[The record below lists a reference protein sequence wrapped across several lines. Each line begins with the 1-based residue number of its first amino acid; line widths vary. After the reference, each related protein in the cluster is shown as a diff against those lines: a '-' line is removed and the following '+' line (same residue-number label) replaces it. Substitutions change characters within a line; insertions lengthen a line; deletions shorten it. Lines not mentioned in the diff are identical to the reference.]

1 MPLKGE
7 KIDASGIPVPNP
19 SFEYVWWGGRPQYW
33 QTLYFDKTE
42 GGKPLTSEELIA
54 WDEQRRSCI
63 PMELEPGFIKKAA
76 DGRRFTTLFTSEC
89 GLQAALCATL
99 PYVQMQK
106 DSVYTWS
113 VSLAKE
119 KRWKGIDD
127 NGPKYKNPLRLRI
140 WAGTRETPRTELL
153 AVSAPIGHSD
163 WRTYKFQWQPRKDS
177 SSILLLEAC
186 FLSPY
191 GQPYS
196 GHLLLDNCSPIQQVR
211 IR

>member
-1 MPLKGE
+1 
-7 KIDASGIPVPNP
+7 
-19 SFEYVWWGGRPQYW
+19 
-33 QTLYFDKTE
+33 
-42 GGKPLTSEELIA
+42 
-54 WDEQRRSCI
+54 
-63 PMELEPGFIKKAA
+63 MELEPGFIKKAA

-89 GLQAALCATL
+89 GLQAALYTTL

-119 KRWKGIDD
+119 KRWKGTDD
-127 NGPKYKNPLRLRI
+127 SGRKYKNPLRLRI
-140 WAGTRETPRTELL
+140 WAGTREAPRTELL

-163 WRTYKFQWQPRKDS
+163 WRTYTFQWQPRQDS
-177 SSILLLEAC
+177 YSILLLEGW

-196 GHLLLDNCSPIQQVR
+196 GHLLLDHCSPIQQVR
-211 IR
+211 IH